1 MKKIKNKSSL
11 NKKINLEKKHKKSL
25 EKIAKNPASI
35 GITGRFSLSEIEVPI
50 FNSYEKVGE
59 IDIFVFDCVNGINYY
74 IEYKCNDSKSMRK
87 KAKKQILLAK
97 EFADEKY
104 RGNPQRLLYV
114 SGEFNTKELMGE
126 KWVDFSETPYK

>member
-35 GITGRFSLSEIEVPI
+35 GITGRFSLS
-50 FNSYEKVGE
+50 
-59 IDIFVFDCVNGINYY
+59 DIFVFDCVNGINYY